1 MVTITTLRPDSPRTS
16 PPPLRKTYREEPG
29 KRRQNWCQGKSSF
42 FHFLHDRGEINFRTI
57 IRENLFGF
65 ASQVLSSLDSPFA
78 RPGDGESWFAFVRD
92 RNGLARPE

>member
-1 MVTITTLRPDSPRTS
+1 MVTITILRPDSPRTS
-16 PPPLRKTYREEPG
+16 PPPLRKTCREERG

-42 FHFLHDRGEINFRTI
+42 FHSLHDLSEINLWAI

-78 RPGDGESWFAFVRD
+78 RPGDGEGRFAFVRD
-92 RNGLARPE
+92 CNGLARP